1 MKRNTLFSALALLMI
16 LGATVLFAQ
25 EIREEEEWGEY
36 WGLFP
41 VKPGEVFSNPERYW
55 FYDNVDLSDTLK
67 WVIKDTKLEL
77 GGPVG
82 IQTTSSLLSRP

>member
-1 MKRNTLFSALALLMI
+1 MKRNTLFFVLTLLMI
-16 LGATVLFAQ
+16 ISAAVLFAQ
-25 EIREEEEWGEY
+25 EIREEEWGEH

-41 VKPGEVFSNPERYW
+41 VKPDEVFSNPKRYW